1 MDPLSTATIGL
12 SAAGNVLGFNSAQ
25 SQIRSNE
32 RIMREQNDFNV
43 KMWRMNNDYN
53 SPASQAARL
62 KAAGINPMI
71 LAGGKF
77 QPPAIAA
84 SAAPPAYASPDSA
97 SNAARN
103 MSSAPI
109 MSMQMVKELELMD
122 AQKRNIDADT
132 KQKLSGAGLNEANTT
147 LLNIDAATRSQLN
160 EATLNQL
167 DMGVESLQQSTEEIK
182 QRTANLSYQ
191 GRMLFYDQMV
201 YDERYRR
208 EVESWEN
215 ANREVISRAGLNDAQ
230 ATEIIRLLTAKVL
243 NLKADTDLKI
253 SESTLAAARKL
264 GIDADTQLT
273 GKQVSWFDFN
283 QIKDA
288 SIETLNAVGS
298 FVGSA
303 GNIVGKLIESKMN
316 SQTDERRVNYDADGN
331 PTGYSE
337 TTRRTGSSGQYWSRS
352 KWK

>member
-1 MDPLSTATIGL
+1 MDPLSIATVGL

-25 SQIRSNE
+25 NQIRSNE

-43 KMWRMNNDYN
+43 KMWRMNNEYN

-103 MSSAPI
+103 MGSAPI

-132 KQKLSGAGLNEANTT
+132 KQKLTGAGLNEANTN
-147 LLNIDAATRSQLN
+147 LLNIDAQTRSQLN

-167 DMGVESLQQSTEEIK
+167 DMGVESLQAAIEETK

-191 GRMLFYDQMV
+191 GRMLFYDQMD

-208 EVESWEN
+208 
-215 ANREVISRAGLNDAQ
+215 
-230 ATEIIRLLTAKVL
+230 
-243 NLKADTDLKI
+243 
-253 SESTLAAARKL
+253 
-264 GIDADTQLT
+264 
-273 GKQVSWFDFN
+273 
-283 QIKDA
+283 
-288 SIETLNAVGS
+288 
-298 FVGSA
+298 
-303 GNIVGKLIESKMN
+303 
-316 SQTDERRVNYDADGN
+316 
-331 PTGYSE
+331 
-337 TTRRTGSSGQYWSRS
+337 
-352 KWK
+352 